1 MPLPL
6 AVTPGLHLQW
16 GVEPHS
22 VDQGLHPQ
30 VSGGQ
35 GSVGQGSVGKVS
47 VGREWSVVGPTTC
60 T

>member
-16 GVEPHS
+16 GVEPRS

-30 VSGGQ
+30 VS
-35 GSVGQGSVGKVS
+35 VGQGSVV
-47 VGREWSVVGPTTC
+47 REWPVVALTTC